1 VGLIKVRDN
10 GVGIVK
16 DDLELAL
23 ARHATSKIASL
34 DDLERVTSMGFRG
47 EALCSISSVAKLS
60 LASRTINSDCAWR
73 INALNNA
80 IQPDPHP
87 QGTSVEVR
95 DLFYNIPARRKFLKT
110 EKTEFGHIDTLIKRM
125 ALSRFDCGFSLS
137 HKQKELLQL
146 KPASSDSERKQRLA
160 AVCGSGFSD
169 NAISIDTAQAGFTL
183 TGWLGRP
190 TFSRSQQDMQFF
202 YVNGRLIKDK
212 LVSHAVKQAYHDV
225 LFAERHPV
233 FALYLSLDPRLVDV
247 NVHPAKLEVRFRDSR
262 LVHDFLFSALHQAIA
277 SNKPQPASVITS
289 PYQPTRPNATDKQSD
304 SNPAPSYSQSSL
316 PYDIRPTEALSV
328 AETIQAYQVLYNA
341 PDAFT
346 ESPPENMPPLGY
358 ALAQLHNIYILA
370 QNANGLLLV
379 DAHAAHERVSYERL
393 KGQYQHGAIPSQ
405 PLLLSIKLSVTSV
418 EADLVEQEH
427 ALFSAFGFELNR
439 TAPESIMI
447 RAIPALL
454 IDSDIEQLLRD
465 VLADLIEHDS
475 SQRIQQHCHQILSTM
490 ACHSS
495 VRAGRQLSLSE
506 MNALLRALEK
516 TERGGQCNH
525 GRPTWIALTIK
536 DLDKLFLRGQ

>member
-1 VGLIKVRDN
+1 
-10 GVGIVK
+10 
-16 DDLELAL
+16 
-23 ARHATSKIASL
+23 
-34 DDLERVTSMGFRG
+34 
-47 EALCSISSVAKLS
+47 
-60 LASRTINSDCAWR
+60 
-73 INALNNA
+73 
-80 IQPDPHP
+80 
-87 QGTSVEVR
+87 
-95 DLFYNIPARRKFLKT
+95 
-110 EKTEFGHIDTLIKRM
+110 
-125 ALSRFDCGFSLS
+125 
-137 HKQKELLQL
+137 
-146 KPASSDSERKQRLA
+146 
-160 AVCGSGFSD
+160 
-169 NAISIDTAQAGFTL
+169 
-183 TGWLGRP
+183 
-190 TFSRSQQDMQFF
+190 
-202 YVNGRLIKDK
+202 
-212 LVSHAVKQAYHDV
+212 
-225 LFAERHPV
+225 
-233 FALYLSLDPRLVDV
+233 
-247 NVHPAKLEVRFRDSR
+247 
-262 LVHDFLFSALHQAIA
+262 VHDFLFSALHQAIA
-277 SNKPQPASVITS
+277 SNKPQSASVITS
-289 PYQPTRPNATDKQSD
+289 PYQPTRSIYPSTDKQGY

-405 PLLLSIKLSVTSV
+405 PLLLSIKLSVNSV

-475 SQRIQQHCHQILSTM
+475 SQRIQQYCHQILSTM